1 MSFRNTTAVILHC
14 QYCGKDQS
22 GRNTGKKCISHTLI
36 CLQHDVSQWASA
48 EWVVAL
54 VMLM

>member
-36 CLQHDVSQWASA
+36 CLQHDVSQWTSA